1 MIIGVPKETF
11 EGENRVALTPDAVA
25 TLIKAGF
32 EVHIE
37 SQAGLAAGFTD
48 ESYTKKGAKVQ
59 AERSAV
65 FSKAKI
71 IAQVQSP
78 SSNTSHGEADLAALT
93 KDHIVVGCAD
103 PLSGTDNLKKLVE
116 KGTKLFALE
125 MIPRITRA
133 QSMDVLSSQ
142 ANLAGY
148 KAVLMA
154 ANEMPQACPMFMTAA
169 GTIKP
174 ARFFIVGAGVA
185 GLQAIATA
193 RRLGA
198 VVTAYDVRPACKEQV
213 ESLGAKF
220 FEIELETSDQED
232 KGGYAKEQT
241 AEQLKNQQE
250 QMARAVAESDVVI
263 TTAAIPGRKAPVIV
277 TADMV
282 KRMRQGS
289 VIVDLAAERGGNCE
303 LTEARS
309 TVIKH
314 GVKIVGP
321 SNIPASIPRDAS
333 LMYGNNVA
341 TFLKLLV
348 QDGKLN
354 LDMNDEIIA
363 GTLVCQD
370 GKVLNARIRGVLG
383 IAEPEAK
390 EDEKKDADKSE
401 SEKSSE
407 EKSVKEG
414 SPA

>member
-32 EVHIE
+32 EVYIE

-59 AERSAV
+59 AERSEI

-71 IAQVQSP
+71 IAQVQTP
-78 SSNTSHGEADLAALT
+78 SSNTSHGQADLDALN

-103 PLSGTDNLKKLVE
+103 PLSGTDNLKKLVA

-174 ARFFIVGAGVA
+174 SRFFIVGAGVA

-220 FEIELETSDQED
+220 FEIQLETSDQED

-241 AEQLKNQQE
+241 AEQLKKQQE
-250 QMARAVAESDVVI
+250 QMARAVADSDVVI

-289 VIVDLAAERGGNCE
+289 VIIDLAAERGGNCE
-303 LTEARS
+303 LTEARK

-321 SNIPASIPRDAS
+321 SNIPATIPRDAS
-333 LMYGNNVA
+333 LMYGNN
-341 TFLKLLV
+341 
-348 QDGKLN
+348 
-354 LDMNDEIIA
+354 
-363 GTLVCQD
+363 
-370 GKVLNARIRGVLG
+370 
-383 IAEPEAK
+383 
-390 EDEKKDADKSE
+390 
-401 SEKSSE
+401 
-407 EKSVKEG
+407 
-414 SPA
+414 